1 MVNTLIAKLI
11 EYYAGDAKRI
21 QHFIK
26 VHTFAKLIGEM
37 EHLDSNKQYILELA
51 AVLHDIGIKK
61 AEELYGSSDGK
72 YQEELGPD
80 IAKEILVDMKLEQS
94 ALDRICYL
102 IGHHHTYSG
111 IDGMDYQILV
121 EADFLV
127 NIYEDNIDK
136 KGALAAYNNIFK
148 TNTGKKMCNSMY
160 SLGE

>member
-1 MVNTLIAKLI
+1 ML
-11 EYYAGDAKRI
+11 
-21 QHFIK
+21 Q
-26 VHTFAKLIGEM
+26 
-37 EHLDSNKQYILELA
+37 
-51 AVLHDIGIKK
+51 DIGIKK

-127 NIYEDNIDK
+127 NIYLKPILERKCVIVCI
-136 KGALAAYNNIFK
+136 A
-148 TNTGKKMCNSMY
+148 
-160 SLGE
+160 

>member
-111 IDGMDYQILV
+111 IDGMDYQILW
-121 EADFLV
+121 
-127 NIYEDNIDK
+127 K
-136 KGALAAYNNIFK
+136 RIF
-148 TNTGKKMCNSMY
+148 
-160 SLGE
+160 